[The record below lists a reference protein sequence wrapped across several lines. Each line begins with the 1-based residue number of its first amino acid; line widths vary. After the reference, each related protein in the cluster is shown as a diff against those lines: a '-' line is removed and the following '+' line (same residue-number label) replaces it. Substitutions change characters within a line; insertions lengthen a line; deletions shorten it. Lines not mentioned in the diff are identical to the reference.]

1 MEKIDKRIEELEDK
15 LSKTVLGS
23 KEARDILDELDR
35 LYQMRLREEKA
46 QDERYDRN
54 RQFDLQEMRYEAE
67 RREAASESKRQRWNR
82 VWDGVKYIGGV
93 AGTLGAVVLIAA
105 VEEKTIV
112 GQKLLNVAMKVLPK
126 IV

>member
-1 MEKIDKRIEELEDK
+1 MELINKRIEELEEK
-15 LSKTVLGS
+15 LSDAVVGS
-23 KEARDILDELDR
+23 KEAKDIVEELDR

-46 QDERYDRN
+46 LDERSDRN

-67 RREAASESKRQRWNR
+67 RREAQAEGRRHTWS
-82 VWDGVKYIGGV
+82 VVLDGVKFVGGV
-93 AGTLGAVVLIAA
+93 AGTCGAIVLIAA
-105 VEEKTIV
+105 VEEKTII